1 MDIVTQFPRQVRE
14 IENLFITLSDG
25 CRLAARI
32 WLPADAE
39 LKPVPA
45 ILEYLPYRK
54 RDGTVERDH
63 LTHPYFAGNGYAC
76 LRVDMRGSGESDGLL
91 EDEYLKQEQDDCLE
105 VMRWIAAQPWCT
117 GVIGMMGI
125 SWGGFNGLQVA
136 AHRPPELKA
145 VISLCSTDDRYADD
159 IHFMGGKLLN
169 DNMHWASVMFA
180 YMSRSPDKA
189 LLGEAW
195 RETWLNR
202 LKHEPLLV
210 AEWLKHQRRDAFWK
224 HGSICED
231 WSAITCPVYLVSGW
245 ADGYS
250 NTVPRMLEHLQCP
263 KKGLVG
269 PWAHKYPHF
278 GKPGPQ
284 IGFLQEALRWWD
296 KWLKGIETGIMDEP
310 QYRVWMEEPAPPR
323 PFYNHRPG
331 RWVAEPGWP
340 SPNIKPQT
348 LALEA
353 GGRLMEKAGPETSV
367 RTVSPQSLGECA
379 GIWSGSGVDPDLP
392 FDQRLDDGRAM
403 VFDSAPLPE
412 RLEILGAPRVSL
424 ELAVDRPSAFLAVR
438 LNEVTPD
445 GASTRITYGLLNLAH
460 RESHEHP
467 EVLEPGKRYRVTVQL
482 NDIAHAFAAGN
493 RIRIAIST
501 AYWPIA
507 WPSPE
512 PVILTVFTGASRL
525 ELPRRAPR
533 PEDAKLPAFPE
544 SEGAKPLAK
553 TYHRP
558 ASHRRWV
565 ERDIGAGI
573 QTFHVAEDLGHY
585 TIDHTGQETDYIHRE
600 AYRIRDDDP
609 LSAEIEIGFVISI
622 GRGDWR
628 TRSETSTLLR
638 ADGTHFHVEA
648 KLDAF
653 ENETPVFSRKW
664 KESIPRDFN

>member
-14 IENLFITLSDG
+14 IENVFITLADG
-25 CRLAARI
+25 TRLAARM

-39 LKPVPA
+39 QKPVPA

-76 LRVDMRGSGESDGLL
+76 IRVDMRGSGESDGLL

-105 VMRWIAAQPWCT
+105 ILSWIAAQPWCT
-117 GVIGMMGI
+117 GAIGMIGI

-136 AHRPPELKA
+136 ARRPPELKA

-180 YMSRSPDKA
+180 YMSRTPDKA
-189 LLGEAW
+189 LLGGAW
-195 RETWLNR
+195 RETWLHR

-210 AEWLKHQRRDAFWK
+210 ANWLRHPRRDDFWK

-250 NTVPRMLEHLQCP
+250 NTVPRMLAHLQCP

-278 GKPGPQ
+278 GRPGPQ

-310 QYRVWMEEPAPPR
+310 QYRVWMEEPVPPR
-323 PFYNHRPG
+323 PFYDLRPG
-331 RWVAEPGWP
+331 RWVAEPSWP
-340 SPNIKPQT
+340 SPNIEPQA
-348 LALEA
+348 LALDA
-353 GGRLMEKAGPETSV
+353 GGRLAEKPGAETAVLSA
-367 RTVSPQSLGECA
+367 SPQSLGECA
-379 GIWSGSGVDPDLP
+379 GIWSGSGIDPDLP
-392 FDQRLDDGRAM
+392 FDQRLDDSRSL
-403 VFDSAPLPE
+403 VFDGAPLPA
-412 RLEILGAPRVSL
+412 RLEILGAPKVTL
-424 ELAVDRPSAFLAVR
+424 ELAVDRPSAFIAVR

-460 RESHEHP
+460 RKSHEHP
-467 EVLEPGKRYRVTVQL
+467 EALEPGRRYRVTVQL

-493 RIRIAIST
+493 RIRIAVST

-512 PVILTVFTGASRL
+512 PVALTVFTGASRL
-525 ELPRRAPR
+525 ELPTRAPR
-533 PEDAKLPAFPE
+533 AEDAKLPAFPA
-544 SEGAKPLAK
+544 SEGARPLAK

-558 ASHRRWV
+558 ANYRRWV
-565 ERDIGAGI
+565 ERDVGSGI

-585 TIDHTGQETDYIHRE
+585 TIDHTGQETDYVHCE

-609 LSAEIEIGFVISI
+609 LSAEIEISFDIAI
-622 GRGDWR
+622 GRDAWR
-628 TRSETSTLLR
+628 TRSKTWTVLH
-638 ADGTHFHVEA
+638 ADKTHFHVEA
-648 KLDAF
+648 KLEAY
-653 ENETPVFSRKW
+653 EGESQVVSRAW
-664 KESIPRDFN
+664 KESIPRDFS

>member
-1 MDIVTQFPRQVRE
+1 
-14 IENLFITLSDG
+14 
-25 CRLAARI
+25 
-32 WLPADAE
+32 
-39 LKPVPA
+39 
-45 ILEYLPYRK
+45 
-54 RDGTVERDH
+54 
-63 LTHPYFAGNGYAC
+63 
-76 LRVDMRGSGESDGLL
+76 
-91 EDEYLKQEQDDCLE
+91 
-105 VMRWIAAQPWCT
+105 

-224 HGSICED
+224 HSSICED

-250 NTVPRMLEHLQCP
+250 NTVARMLEHLQCP

-353 GGRLMEKAGPETSV
+353 GGRLLEKAGPETSV

-512 PVILTVFTGASRL
+512 AVILTVFTGASRL

-622 GRGDWR
+622 GRGDWK